1 MKKFILIYLIAVTI
15 SYSQSFQVEKITGTA
30 QMLSNGSET
39 WQPVKLKMLL
49 DENTIISTDKNSS
62 VNIKSADISFILKES
77 SAITISNIKKMSLDE
92 LVLALAMENVMNAPR
107 KKGNTKSD
115 NTAVYGDKINKETL
129 STIKSNDFGLKRI
142 NGAKQLAENGMKE
155 SAIITAK
162 EIYRKY
168 PDTKKDAETRIYFAD
183 LLFERGL
190 YEESLDEYAE
200 IKSLQLNAEQ
210 KIHVNNKID
219 QINKK
224 LINK

>member
-30 QMLSNGSET
+30 KMLSNGSET

-49 DENTIISTDKNSS
+49 DKNTIISTDKNSA
-62 VNIKSADISFILKES
+62 VNFKSDGILFTLKES
-77 SAITISNIKKMSLDE
+77 SAITVSNIKKMSLDE
-92 LVLALAMENVMNAPR
+92 LVLALAMENVMNTPR
-107 KKGNTKSD
+107 KKGNNKSD
-115 NTAVYGDKINKETL
+115 NTAVYGDKITIETL
-129 STIKSNDFGLKRI
+129 TTLKSNDFGMKRI

-190 YEESLDEYAE
+190 YEESLDDYAE

-210 KIHVNNKID
+210 KIHVNNKIE

-224 LINK
+224 LINR